1 VELSGVKGAVV
12 ARAGSGDIRAEGE
25 ATSDWRLHTGSGGVT
40 VRLPSEAAFD
50 LYARTSSGSI
60 SVDQPVMLEGTVG
73 RHELRGKVRGGG
85 TRIELETGS
94 GNIRVE

>member
-1 VELSGVKGAVV
+1 
-12 ARAGSGDIRAEGE
+12 
-25 ATSDWRLHTGSGGVT
+25 
-40 VRLPSEAAFD
+40 
-50 LYARTSSGSI
+50 
-60 SVDQPVMLEGTVG
+60 VG